1 MFIYNLFIV
10 NHIILLSWSQCIL
23 GWSSQ
28 QKIKVILS
36 YKLDKK

>member
-10 NHIILLSWSQCIL
+10 NHIILLGWLQCIL